1 MAIQFSEPAL
11 EDLDDIWRYLAQRS
25 LEDATRFITRFEEVF
40 SLLNDFPQIG
50 RERNDL
56 RSGIRSYVFQRY
68 VVLYRQV
75 DEDVLVEAIIRGDR
89 DIEGMFS

>member
-11 EDLDDIWRYLAQRS
+11 EDLDGIWRYLAQQS
-25 LEDATRFITRFEEVF
+25 SENATHFITRFEEVF
-40 SLLNDFPQIG
+40 SLLDDFPQIG

-56 RSGIRSYVFQRY
+56 RLGIRSYVYQRY

-75 DEDVLVEAIIRGDR
+75 EEDVLIEAIIRGDR
-89 DIEGMFS
+89 DIEGMFG

>member
-1 MAIQFSEPAL
+1 MAIQFSELAL

-25 LEDATRFITRFEEVF
+25 PEDATRFITRLEDVF
-40 SLLNDFPQIG
+40 SLLDDFPQIG

-56 RSGIRSYVFQRY
+56 RLGVRSYIFQRY

-75 DEDVLVEAIIRGDR
+75 EGDVLVEAIIRGDR
-89 DIEGMFS
+89 DIEGMFG